1 MLPGITP
8 RPRNSEKRFRGSSRV
23 SSAAGYQISVC
34 KLLGPSW
41 SFRLKSSSCMVA
53 TPTGKG
59 PGGFPVTRDTA
70 IARPGARM
78 WSSRKEKAV
87 HRTVPQTR
95 RPMRLTLSTLCS
107 QKVMHGTERMLRS
120 HDIMCHTYTANHCK
134 CACFNDN
141 LTMAHLNFILR
152 SHQQVLEGR
161 NKGSINRASAR
172 TQRLDGTAVK
182 LIDMLI
188 ANFLHISLQ
197 FLGPKAMKHLLEHQ
211 QAKPQKLSM
220 PHQVIPHLTRCA
232 GGIFLHD
239 MSVFCGRC
247 LTCPSTLQV

>member
-1 MLPGITP
+1 MKQSQRKG
-8 RPRNSEKRFRGSSRV
+8 RAQD
-23 SSAAGYQISVC
+23 SAPDSTAHEAHTFYSLQPKGDARHRKDAQKPQHHVPHLYCKSLQVC
-34 KLLGPSW
+34 MFQRQW
-41 SFRLKSSSCMVA
+41 M
-53 TPTGKG
+53 
-59 PGGFPVTRDTA
+59 
-70 IARPGARM
+70 
-78 WSSRKEKAV
+78 
-87 HRTVPQTR
+87 
-95 RPMRLTLSTLCS
+95 
-107 QKVMHGTERMLRS
+107 
-120 HDIMCHTYTANHCK
+120 
-134 CACFNDN
+134 
-141 LTMAHLNFILR
+141 TMAHLNFILR

-161 NKGSINRASAR
+161 NKSSINRASAR

-197 FLGPKAMKHLLEHQ
+197 FLGPKAMKHLFEHQ

-220 PHQVIPHLTRCA
+220 PHQVIPHLTRHA

>member
-1 MLPGITP
+1 MKENKSHNIFDALWRPGLPPIASFASAASMLPGITP

-41 SFRLKSSSCMVA
+41 SFRLKSSSCMVV

-107 QKVMHGTERMLRS
+107 QQVMHGTEMMLRS
-120 HDIMCHTYTANHCK
+120 HDSMCHTYTANHCK

-141 LTMAHLNFILR
+141 GW
-152 SHQQVLEGR
+152 QW
-161 NKGSINRASAR
+161 
-172 TQRLDGTAVK
+172 
-182 LIDMLI
+182 
-188 ANFLHISLQ
+188 HISIS
-197 FLGPKAMKHLLEHQ
+197 FSDPIRSWKAETK
-211 QAKPQKLSM
+211 A
-220 PHQVIPHLTRCA
+220 
-232 GGIFLHD
+232 
-239 MSVFCGRC
+239 
-247 LTCPSTLQV
+247 PSTEPPPEPKGWTEQLWSWLTW